1 MGLRQSPL
9 LISSLVPG
17 AAVMETSPGLISH
30 QPRRPRSRAWLS
42 SSRHPATP
50 APGLARC
57 CLVQGLAVL
66 RDVRLQR
73 GCGHERQED
82 GASRGSAGFSEPGR
96 DSPQGQGP
104 AAQLKGS
111 LHGHVLGVSQ
121 DWPHSLPWGPVQ
133 NESTGPFFKNYFE
146 SEDGDGRAL
155 SHVQAPGG
163 PSPGRQMIL
172 APPRGLRTSTGDRRA
187 WAGAKAEHLWG
198 TWGTCLAK
206 KSNF

>member
-1 MGLRQSPL
+1 MVGLGSLCFLALCPGSLLCGLSRGLDRLWAFGSLPCSSPL
-9 LISSLVPG
+9 WFLGQWSWGHHLGSF
-17 AAVMETSPGLISH
+17 SH

-73 GCGHERQED
+73 DCGHERQED

-96 DSPQGQGP
+96 DSPQGQGS

-121 DWPHSLPWGPVQ
+121 DWPHNLPWGPVQ
-133 NESTGPFFKNYFE
+133 NESVGPFFKNY
-146 SEDGDGRAL
+146 
-155 SHVQAPGG
+155 
-163 PSPGRQMIL
+163 
-172 APPRGLRTSTGDRRA
+172 
-187 WAGAKAEHLWG
+187 
-198 TWGTCLAK
+198 
-206 KSNF
+206 